1 MMPTKTLL
9 LASAA
14 MLAVTACTPIE
25 TSTNNPRQ
33 RTTEGAII
41 GGLLGAAVGARTG
54 TNDTDSR
61 NQAIA
66 GALVGAAAGG
76 LLGDRLDRQAAALQ
90 SQVSGSTQIINTGS
104 EILVRMPQ
112 DILFA
117 VDSASLRPD
126 LRSDLRAVARNLL
139 EYPDSTIVVT
149 GHTDNTGSAAYNQSL
164 SERRANA
171 VASELIANGVPAFRI
186 QAVGRGFTQPIA
198 SNDTAAGRAQN
209 RRVEIAI
216 RPNR

>member
-1 MMPTKTLL
+1 MTPTKTLL
-9 LASAA
+9 AASAA
-14 MLAVTACTPIE
+14 ILAVTACTPIE
-25 TSTNNPRQ
+25 TNTGNPRQ
-33 RTTEGAII
+33 RTTEGAIL
-41 GGLLGAAVGARTG
+41 GGLAGAVIGARTG
-54 TNDTDSR
+54 TNDRDSR

-90 SQVSGSTQIINTGS
+90 SQVSPGTGVAVVGD
-104 EILVRMPQ
+104 EIRVQMPT

-139 EYPDSTIVVT
+139 EYPDSTIIVT

-171 VASELIANGVPAFRI
+171 VASELIGNGVPAFRI
-186 QAVGRGFTQPIA
+186 RAIGRGFSQPIA

-209 RRVEIAI
+209 RRVEITI
-216 RPNR
+216 RPNG